1 MKLTQEKEL
10 WSDWL
15 GVTLAAT
22 WPAVFCNFSISLDKV
37 WLEGMSVAVCKSRR
51 RNASHLPS
59 VIEKLHRW
67 RIGPGSTATKSR
79 HAKLAADL
87 NFLSSHWLR
96 LFPWETAFSA
106 TGDSL
111 QEGCLRSD
119 PPLFHPYPPLPAHF
133 FQTQTS

>member
-87 NFLSSHWLR
+87 NFLSSNWLR

-111 QEGCLRSD
+111 QEVCVCCDATHFQPDPTLRD
-119 PPLFHPYPPLPAHF
+119 EF
-133 FQTQTS
+133 FETKT